1 MAEPSQE
8 IAAPSITRTRYT
20 IDFSEIGM
28 NDVAQ
33 MGGKNASRGQLFNVL
48 RSLGVNV
55 LDAFSTTATAYR
67 QLLAVDH
74 LEQKSCRI
82 FADLDYDNV
91 ANLATCVHRT
101 LTFHQGYSYL
111 FH

>member
-1 MAEPSQE
+1 MTSRRWVARTLP
-8 IAAPSITRTRYT
+8 AASCSMFET
-20 IDFSEIGM
+20 
-28 NDVAQ
+28 A
-33 MGGKNASRGQLFNVL
+33 
-48 RSLGVNV
+48 RSKCFGRLLNNG
-55 LDAFSTTATAYR
+55 TAYR
-67 QLLAVDH
+67 QLLAVDQ
-74 LEQKSCRI
+74 LEEKLRRI

>member
-8 IAAPSITRTRYT
+8 ITVPSISRTRYT

-33 MGGKNASRGQLFNVL
+33 VGGKNASRGQLFNVL
-48 RSLGVNV
+48 RPLGVNV

-67 QLLAVDH
+67 QLLAVAH
-74 LEQKSCRI
+74 LEEKSRRI

-91 ANLATCVHRT
+91 ANLATCLHRT